1 MAFATVNL
9 ISSLGST
16 ATLLTTDLFIKTI
29 SFTSCGIITVGQSL
43 FTQSNGYIDL
53 SNLEKMEKKL
63 DLLETIR
70 IYDLWIKEI
79 LEKESV
85 NIQKSV
91 SLREAITSFN
101 LVLEELHNILISID
115 VKVSNH
121 KLKWFYSYR
130 GLDFSNELEQIQIK
144 KGVLDN
150 RFNLLQK
157 IHGFT

>member
-29 SFTSCGIITVGQSL
+29 SFTSCGILTLGKSI

-53 SNLEKMEKKL
+53 SSLEKMENKL

-70 IYDLWIKEI
+70 LYDLWIKEI
-79 LEKESV
+79 LERESI
-85 NIQKSV
+85 NIEKSV
-91 SLREAITSFN
+91 SLREAVNSFN
-101 LVLEELHNILISID
+101 IVLEELHGILKNID
-115 VKVSNH
+115 DKVNQH

-150 RFNLLQK
+150 RFNILQK

>member
-16 ATLLTTDLFIKTI
+16 ATILTTDLFIKTI
-29 SFTSCGIITVGQSL
+29 SFTSCGILTLGKSI
-43 FTQSNGYIDL
+43 FTQNNGYIDL
-53 SNLEKMEKKL
+53 SSLEKMENKL

-79 LEKESV
+79 LERESI
-85 NIQKSV
+85 NIEKSV
-91 SLREAITSFN
+91 SLREAVNSFTI
-101 LVLEELHNILISID
+101 VLEELHEILKNID
-115 VKVSNH
+115 EKVKLH

-130 GLDFSNELEQIQIK
+130 RLDFSNELEQIQIK

-150 RFNLLQK
+150 RFNILQK
-157 IHGFT
+157 IHEFT

>member
-29 SFTSCGIITVGQSL
+29 SFTSCGILTLGKSI
-43 FTQSNGYIDL
+43 FTQNNGYIDL
-53 SNLEKMEKKL
+53 SNLEKMENKL

-70 IYDLWIKEI
+70 LYDLWIKEI
-79 LEKESV
+79 LEKESI
-85 NIQKSV
+85 NMEKSV
-91 SLREAITSFN
+91 SLREAVNSFN
-101 LVLEELHNILISID
+101 IVLEELHGILKKID
-115 VKVSNH
+115 EKVTLH

-150 RFNLLQK
+150 RFNILQK

>member
-16 ATLLTTDLFIKTI
+16 ATILTTDIFIKTI
-29 SFTSCGIITVGQSL
+29 SFTSCGIITLGKSI
-43 FTQSNGYIDL
+43 FTQSNAYIDL
-53 SNLEKMEKKL
+53 SSLEKMENKL

-70 IYDLWIKEI
+70 LYDLWIKEI
-79 LEKESV
+79 LERESI
-85 NIQKSV
+85 NIEKSV
-91 SLREAITSFN
+91 SLREAVNSFN
-101 LVLEELHNILISID
+101 IVLEELHGILKNID
-115 VKVSNH
+115 DKVNLH

-150 RFNLLQK
+150 RFNILQK

>member
-29 SFTSCGIITVGQSL
+29 SFTSCGIITLGKSI
-43 FTQSNGYIDL
+43 FTQSNSYIDL
-53 SNLEKMEKKL
+53 SSLEKMENKL

-70 IYDLWIKEI
+70 LYDLWIKEI
-79 LEKESV
+79 LERESI
-85 NIQKSV
+85 NIEKSI
-91 SLREAITSFN
+91 SLREAVTSFII
-101 LVLEELHNILISID
+101 VLEELHGIIKSID
-115 VKVSNH
+115 DKVNLH

-150 RFNLLQK
+150 RFNILQK
-157 IHGFT
+157 IHGFS

>member
-29 SFTSCGIITVGQSL
+29 SFTSCGIITLGKSI
-43 FTQSNGYIDL
+43 FTQSNSYIDL
-53 SNLEKMEKKL
+53 SSLEKMENKL

-70 IYDLWIKEI
+70 LYDLWIKEI
-79 LEKESV
+79 LERESI
-85 NIQKSV
+85 NIEKSI
-91 SLREAITSFN
+91 SLREAVNSFN
-101 LVLEELHNILISID
+101 IVLEELHGIIKSID
-115 VKVSNH
+115 DKVNLH

-150 RFNLLQK
+150 RFNILQK
-157 IHGFT
+157 IHGFS